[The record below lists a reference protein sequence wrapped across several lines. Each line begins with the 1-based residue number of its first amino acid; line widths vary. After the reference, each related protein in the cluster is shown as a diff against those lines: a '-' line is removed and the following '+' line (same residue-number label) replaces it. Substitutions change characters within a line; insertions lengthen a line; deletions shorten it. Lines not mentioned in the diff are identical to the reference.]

1 MVACVPPRPRTGR
14 ASGQR
19 YWRVW
24 MSLVN
29 CLCTQHAL
37 PKSTTLHFAASSR
50 SPKSA
55 GAGGAPAAGAPPP
68 SAAAAAAGPS
78 PLAAAGA
85 A

>member
-55 GAGGAPAAGAPPP
+55 GAAGAP
-68 SAAAAAAGPS
+68 AAAAAGPS

>member
-55 GAGGAPAAGAPPP
+55 GAAAAP

>member
-55 GAGGAPAAGAPPP
+55 GGAAAP

>member
-55 GAGGAPAAGAPPP
+55 GAGAAP
-68 SAAAAAAGPS
+68 AAAGPS

>member
-50 SPKSA
+50 SPTSA
-55 GAGGAPAAGAPPP
+55 GAVAAPSAA
-68 SAAAAAAGPS
+68 AAAAAAGPS
-78 PLAAAGA
+78 PLAAVGA